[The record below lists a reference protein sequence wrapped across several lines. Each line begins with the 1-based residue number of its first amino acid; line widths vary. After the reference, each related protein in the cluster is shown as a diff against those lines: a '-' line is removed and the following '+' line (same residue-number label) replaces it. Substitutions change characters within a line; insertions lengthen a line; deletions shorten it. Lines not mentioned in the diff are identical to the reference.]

1 MGVMPS
7 PSRRPCVL
15 AGRAVL
21 VTGGSG
27 SFGNAFVRRA
37 LDEGAKRVV
46 VYSRDELKQ
55 AQMRQRFPDDRMR
68 WFLGCVRDLP
78 RLRRAMEDVEIVI
91 HAAALKRIEAGERDP
106 GEFVKTNV
114 LGTMNIVDAAHDA
127 GVSRVVALSTDK
139 ASQSSTLYGS
149 TKHVAEWLIVSA
161 NNARGAKGPLYATCR
176 YGNISGSRG
185 SVIPVWREKIANG
198 EPLPITD
205 PDCTRYWMPIDAS
218 VELVAWTATH
228 MTGGEVVVPDL
239 PAYRLADLAT
249 AMGGTVLPMKGLAAG
264 EKLHESMIGPD
275 ELARFRRHGPYWST
289 KGTGDPLFAPLTSDT
304 APRFSV
310 EEIRA
315 RLTEVQ
321 AVAA

>member
-1 MGVMPS
+1 MPS
-7 PSRRPCVL
+7 PSRSVL
-15 AGRAVL
+15 AGRSVL

-37 LDEGAKRVV
+37 LDDGASRVV

-78 RLRRAMEDVEIVI
+78 RLRRAMEDVDIVI
-91 HAAALKRIEAGERDP
+91 HAAALKRIEAGEQDP

-114 LGTMNIVDAAHDA
+114 LGTMNVVDAAHDA
-127 GVSRVVALSTDK
+127 RVSRVVALSTDK

-161 NNARGAKGPLYATCR
+161 NNARGANGPLYATCR

-185 SVIPVWREKIANG
+185 SVIPVWREKIARG

-205 PDCTRYWMPIDAS
+205 PDCTRYWMPIEAS

-228 MTGGEVVVPDL
+228 MVGGEVVVPDL
-239 PAYRLADLAT
+239 VAYRLADLAA
-249 AMGGTVLPMKGLAAG
+249 AMGGTLLPMKGLGNG

-289 KGTGDPLFAPLTSDT
+289 KGTHDRLFAPLTSDT
-304 APRFSV
+304 APRLSLGDI
-310 EEIRA
+310 ERKLHE
-315 RLTEVQ
+315 LP